1 MASTQDL
8 GKVRMV
14 AKGAYN
20 SATNYEADD
29 WVTYE
34 GSSYYCKQNST
45 GHAPTDTTYW
55 GLLASKGDAGASP
68 DITMSATSDGTSSDN
83 PTVSVTKGGTTS
95 NPTYALAFS
104 GLKGGKGD
112 TGDTGDSLTAS
123 SVHANDKTTVTIK
136 NARTEATVNTF
147 DVPDGEDGKGINNI
161 TKTGTSG
168 LVDTYTITYTDGTTS
183 TFTVTNGQD
192 GQGSGDMTK
201 AVYDSDNDVADAGGI
216 KAYVS
221 SHGGAVQSVNNKTG
235 AVVLTASDV
244 GAGSATDVTNNAN
257 AISAIKDGTN
267 IDSFA
272 DVETALGNKADK
284 VSSPTSGDFAS
295 LDSNGNLTDS
305 GKKASD
311 FASSAIMDG
320 QSIDSFGDVESAL
333 AGKFPRSEQ
342 AVLGAKNIW
351 PLKLSVLKTY
361 NITGTWSNNV
371 YTIGNLTFTV
381 TEDDGYV
388 TDILVNGSHTSRVDF
403 TLDAKPQLKNVFLP
417 YKDKRLTLN
426 GCPQGGSTN
435 SYWLVLQGLETDEV
449 GAIDA
454 GNGTSFTVSD
464 FSNFNVVNG
473 RLAIAANTSVDN
485 LHFKPMVRL
494 ATDTDATYA
503 PYAKTNRELTEDV
516 ANIPTVTANPAGTA
530 TGTLTK
536 LRINN
541 TIYGIDSGGSITPK
555 VLASVTGDGVKTA
568 NQLLDELYLQLLPIE
583 FDKLIGTVLVT
594 GMTCYFLSHISV
606 NDQDVEYSTEYTL
619 ESQWGTH
626 DIFLQSS
633 GSSVRIIDIN
643 NRVINYGDGGSN
655 IVPNGRVFQIVKPS
669 AYVTSSGIKNL
680 LWTNSSP
687 TSEFAAGAVSAVK
700 NTDGYD
706 LFLIDFITNKDY
718 PSAINTVMLQPDIE
732 RHNPY
737 VLGDHNNSY
746 WYYCYTGGTGS
757 TSYEFFGRGAWFDAT
772 SKELTFA
779 RCVDTSDNT
788 HNGKMIPYKVY
799 GIKL

>member
-8 GKVRMV
+8 GKVRLV

-55 GLLASKGDAGASP
+55 GILASKGDAGASP

-95 NPTYALAFS
+95 EPTYALAFS

-136 NARTEATVNTF
+136 NARTEATINTF

-235 AVVLTASDV
+235 VVVLTASDV
-244 GAGSATDVTNNAN
+244 GAGSATDVTNNTN

-267 IDSFA
+267 IDSFG

-333 AGKFPRSEQ
+333 EDKVDWECYEETGSINLLDEHDELEQTHTENGITITKYDNYFTLEGTATDMVDIAIVGMVAINALRAKYGNLRLTGCNSNFDTSTYFMYTSTASGNKFDTGEGIEITED
-342 AVLGAKNIW
+342 L
-351 PLKLSVLKTY
+351 TY
-361 NITGTWSNNV
+361 SWRVQIKTGTAFSSPVAVYPMITPISYKSN
-371 YTIGNLTFTV
+371 TF
-381 TEDDGYV
+381 
-388 TDILVNGSHTSRVDF
+388 IPH
-403 TLDAKPQLKNVFLP
+403 
-417 YKDKRLTLN
+417 
-426 GCPQGGSTN
+426 
-435 SYWLVLQGLETDEV
+435 
-449 GAIDA
+449 
-454 GNGTSFTVSD
+454 
-464 FSNFNVVNG
+464 
-473 RLAIAANTSVDN
+473 
-485 LHFKPMVRL
+485 
-494 ATDTDATYA
+494 
-503 PYAKTNRELTEDV
+503 AKTNRELTEDV
-516 ANIPTVTANPAGTA
+516 TNIPTVSVTHTGTA
-530 TGTLTK
+530 SSTGVRKQQITV
-536 LRINN
+536 NN
-541 TIYGIDSGGSITPK
+541 VSYDVDGS
-555 VLASVTGDGVKTA
+555 AYMEQSVT
-568 NQLLDELYLQLLPIE
+568 L
-583 FDKLIGTVLVT
+583 
-594 GMTCYFLSHISV
+594 
-606 NDQDVEYSTEYTL
+606 
-619 ESQWGTH
+619 
-626 DIFLQSS
+626 
-633 GSSVRIIDIN
+633 
-643 NRVINYGDGGSN
+643 
-655 IVPNGRVFQIVKPS
+655 
-669 AYVTSSGIKNL
+669 
-680 LWTNSSP
+680 
-687 TSEFAAGAVSAVK
+687 
-700 NTDGYD
+700 
-706 LFLIDFITNKDY
+706 
-718 PSAINTVMLQPDIE
+718 
-732 RHNPY
+732 
-737 VLGDHNNSY
+737 
-746 WYYCYTGGTGS
+746 S
-757 TSYEFFGRGAWFDAT
+757 TSQSTDVVFTNAIIADGT
-772 SKELTFA
+772 ELTFSSSIWDLVPDDMVTTTGV
-779 RCVDTSDNT
+779 CTVTLPKWTSAVT
-788 HNGKMIPYKVY
+788 IGCRLRVR
-799 GIKL
+799 

>member
-8 GKVRMV
+8 GKVRLV

-83 PTVSVTKGGTTS
+83 PTVNVTKGGTTS

-235 AVVLTASDV
+235 VVVLTASDV
-244 GAGSATDVTNNAN
+244 GAGSATDVTNNTN

-272 DVETALGNKADK
+272 DVETALGDKADK

-311 FASSAIMDG
+311 FATASSVSGILDG
-320 QSIDSFGDVESAL
+320 QSIDSFGDVETA
-333 AGKFPRSEQ
+333 
-342 AVLGAKNIW
+342 
-351 PLKLSVLKTY
+351 
-361 NITGTWSNNV
+361 
-371 YTIGNLTFTV
+371 
-381 TEDDGYV
+381 
-388 TDILVNGSHTSRVDF
+388 
-403 TLDAKPQLKNVFLP
+403 
-417 YKDKRLTLN
+417 LN
-426 GCPQGGSTN
+426 GKA
-435 SYWLVLQGLETDEV
+435 D
-449 GAIDA
+449 
-454 GNGTSFTVSD
+454 TSD
-464 FSNFNVVNG
+464 
-473 RLAIAANTSVDN
+473 
-485 LHFKPMVRL
+485 
-494 ATDTDATYA
+494 
-503 PYAKTNRELTEDV
+503 
-516 ANIPTVTANPAGTA
+516 IPTVSVTHTGTA
-530 TGTLTK
+530 SSTGVRKQQIT
-536 LRINN
+536 INN
-541 TIYGIDSGGSITPK
+541 VSYDVDGS
-555 VLASVTGDGVKTA
+555 AYMEQSVT
-568 NQLLDELYLQLLPIE
+568 L
-583 FDKLIGTVLVT
+583 
-594 GMTCYFLSHISV
+594 
-606 NDQDVEYSTEYTL
+606 
-619 ESQWGTH
+619 
-626 DIFLQSS
+626 
-633 GSSVRIIDIN
+633 
-643 NRVINYGDGGSN
+643 
-655 IVPNGRVFQIVKPS
+655 
-669 AYVTSSGIKNL
+669 
-680 LWTNSSP
+680 
-687 TSEFAAGAVSAVK
+687 
-700 NTDGYD
+700 
-706 LFLIDFITNKDY
+706 
-718 PSAINTVMLQPDIE
+718 
-732 RHNPY
+732 
-737 VLGDHNNSY
+737 
-746 WYYCYTGGTGS
+746 S
-757 TSYEFFGRGAWFDAT
+757 TSQTTDVVFTNAIIADGT
-772 SKELTFA
+772 ELTFSSSIWDLVPDDMVTTTGV
-779 RCVDTSDNT
+779 CTVTLPKWTSAVT
-788 HNGKMIPYKVY
+788 IGCRLRVR
-799 GIKL
+799 